1 MAQRFEYQM
10 SHAAS
15 RSTAAAFAT
24 RAGLLAFRDIR
35 EVHTR
40 RCFRSVHL
48 HYSALSLWEHS
59 TTTPVGVR
67 DCPNFPSAW
76 AGSARSSSLSPGS
89 RGQANPLWPA
99 IDPLRTYEESES
111 GHYMRAVRTAWLE
124 PA

>member
-24 RAGLLAFRDIR
+24 RAGLFAFRDIR

-99 IDPLRTYEESES
+99 IDTERKFAGSQSRRSTTALR
-111 GHYMRAVRTAWLE
+111 GAGKQA
-124 PA
+124 